1 MKIKAYKK
9 DFDYTYT
16 LGVFE
21 TIELLKNRPDLV
33 LRVYIKSNS
42 YKNKGIPIIDEIC
55 REKHIELI
63 ESDNTIQK
71 LSKKDNCF
79 AIAIIKKYEMT
90 LQEGN
95 HVVLVNPGDMGNMG
109 TIMRTMLGF
118 NYYNLAIIRPGVDV
132 FDPRVLRASM
142 GAMFHLNIEYF
153 DSFEDYLVIAETIK
167 NAEVENNLAI
177 AVCPSS
183 TSNTVIVARAADELL
198 NISGIDVC
206 FVLSESNG
214 SVAISGRSIG
224 DVNVQVVLEE
234 IGGGGHMNMAGAKLH
249 MPMNEAISL
258 LKESIARNMKE

>member
-95 HVVLVNPGDMGNMG
+95 HVVLVNPGVEVH
-109 TIMRTMLGF
+109 R
-118 NYYNLAIIRPGVDV
+118 
-132 FDPRVLRASM
+132 
-142 GAMFHLNIEYF
+142 
-153 DSFEDYLVIAETIK
+153 ETIENELK
-167 NAEVENNLAI
+167 NEFVFAPVHLSKQSAAAVAVLGSIYFEQGKAE
-177 AVCPSS
+177 S
-183 TSNTVIVARAADELL
+183 ADEHKPIYLRKVKNL
-198 NISGIDVC
+198 D
-206 FVLSESNG
+206 L
-214 SVAISGRSIG
+214 
-224 DVNVQVVLEE
+224 
-234 IGGGGHMNMAGAKLH
+234 LH
-249 MPMNEAISL
+249 MKS
-258 LKESIARNMKE
+258 